1 MEKGAESGSVGL
13 TKKENTTED
22 AGFSATEAARE
33 MTDRRQFGLRTIFSG
48 LLRPRRQD
56 PRRGED
62 SDSYHADFFDR
73 ELMFPAVGTVLLSA
87 MDAMLTLIAIGNGQ
101 ASEANSVMASLIQ
114 TGSATFAAWKLIGT
128 IIGVVLLISMANMR
142 VLAGLR
148 AKTVLYILF
157 GGYALLVLYQL
168 LNFLTV

>member
-1 MEKGAESGSVGL
+1 
-13 TKKENTTED
+13 
-22 AGFSATEAARE
+22 

-48 LLRPRRQD
+48 LLRPCRQN

-101 ASEANSVMASLIQ
+101 ASEANSVLASLI
-114 TGSATFAAWKLIGT
+114 
-128 IIGVVLLISMANMR
+128 
-142 VLAGLR
+142 
-148 AKTVLYILF
+148 
-157 GGYALLVLYQL
+157 
-168 LNFLTV
+168 